1 MAQAIQ
7 YKPLIVNI
15 LKEQMR
21 VSEILASSKKAFPS
35 LEIVP
40 PLRGMTK
47 NELLESIAPFMEFS
61 PKYINV
67 TSHRD
72 EYEFREE
79 ADGSFSRHL
88 VRNRISE
95 TTVCAAIMSR
105 YDIDVVPHLICGGST
120 KEEIESK
127 LDNLEFLGIN
137 NILALRGDC
146 MTGEKRF
153 TATPGGYRYASELV
167 EGIRTYQGSAGYRRS
182 RKIEDGRYFCI
193 GVGAYPEKHFEAP
206 NLETDIANL
215 KKKVDAGADY
225 IITQMFFDNQVYYDF
240 VDRCREAGISIPII
254 PGLKPLSTARQ
265 IGTLPEAFSLD
276 IPIELTEEIRK
287 HGDDRQAVY
296 EIGTEWCS
304 MQCKDL
310 LEHGVPAVH
319 FYTMG
324 KTENI
329 TRILKEC
336 F

>member
-1 MAQAIQ
+1 M
-7 YKPLIVNI
+7 K
-15 LKEQMR
+15 
-21 VSEILASSKKAFPS
+21 VSEILAGSTKPFPS

-72 EYEFREE
+72 EFEFREE
-79 ADGSFSRHL
+79 SDGSFSRHL

-105 YDIDVVPHLICGGST
+105 YDVDVVPHLICGGST
-120 KEEIESK
+120 AEEIESR

-137 NILALRGDC
+137 NILALRGDSL
-146 MTGEKRF
+146 TGEKRF
-153 TATPGGYRYASELV
+153 TPTLGGYRYASELV
-167 EGIRTYQGSAGYRRS
+167 EGIRTYQGSSSYK
-182 RKIEDGRYFCI
+182 RKRHEEGKDVSDRFFCI
-193 GVGAYPEKHFEAP
+193 GVGGYPEKHFEAA
-206 NLETDIANL
+206 NIETDIANL
-215 KKKVDAGADY
+215 KRKVDAGADY

-240 VDRCREAGISIPII
+240 TDRCRKAGITVPII

-265 IGTLPEAFSLD
+265 VNLLPESFSLD
-276 IPIELTEEIRK
+276 IPLELTE
-287 HGDDRQAVY
+287 AVAKAADNKEAIY
-296 EIGTEWCS
+296 RIGTEWCIE
-304 MQCKDL
+304 QCKDL
-310 LEHGVPAVH
+310 LRHGVPAVH

-324 KTENI
+324 KSANI
-329 TRILKEC
+329 VNILKEC

>member
-1 MAQAIQ
+1 M
-7 YKPLIVNI
+7 KVTD
-15 LKEQMR
+15 
-21 VSEILASSKKAFPS
+21 ILANSTKTYPS

-47 NELLESIAPFMEFS
+47 DELLESIAPFMEFS

-67 TSHRD
+67 TCHRD
-72 EYEFREE
+72 EFEYKEE

-105 YDIDVVPHLICGGST
+105 YDVEVVPHLICGGNT
-120 KEEIESK
+120 VEEIQSR
-127 LDNLEFLGIN
+127 LDNLAFLGIN
-137 NILALRGDC
+137 NIVALRGDS

-153 TATPGGYRYASELV
+153 SPTPGGYRYASELV
-167 EGIRTYQGSAGYRRS
+167 EGIRSYQGSSSYRRS
-182 RKIEDGRYFCI
+182 RGLETDDRYFCI

-215 KKKVDAGADY
+215 KRKVDAGADY
-225 IITQMFFDNQVYYDF
+225 VITQMFFDNQVYYDF
-240 VDRCREAGISIPII
+240 VEKCRAAGIDVPII
-254 PGLKPLSTARQ
+254 PGLKPISTARQ
-265 IGTLPEAFSLD
+265 VSVLPEAFSLD
-276 IPIELTEEIRK
+276 IPLELTQEIAK
-287 HGDDRQAVY
+287 AGGDKAAVY
-296 EIGTEWCS
+296 QIGTEWCA

-310 LEHGVPAVH
+310 IAHGVPAVH

-324 KTENI
+324 KSDNI
-329 TRILKEC
+329 TRILKAC